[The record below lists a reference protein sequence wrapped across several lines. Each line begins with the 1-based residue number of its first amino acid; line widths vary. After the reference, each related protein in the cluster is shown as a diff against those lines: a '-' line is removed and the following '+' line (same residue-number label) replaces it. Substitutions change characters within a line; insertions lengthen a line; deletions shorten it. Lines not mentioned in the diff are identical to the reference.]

1 VSQTKFAQQLRRLRK
16 ARGLTQR
23 DLAGASLSVSYV
35 SLLEAGKR
43 SPTPETIRILAD
55 ALSCDVHELI
65 ESDDTEQPLALV
77 LAQADLALQ
86 AGQFSGALE
95 RYEQV
100 IGADPDD
107 PVLLRRARLGQAQ
120 SLHRTGRLTDAA
132 KIYER
137 CVRLGEEDPAN
148 EFSLQIQISWCRC
161 LVELGELVRAADVGK
176 AALAEFDALDA
187 QESEMSIRLVATVA
201 AIWYE
206 LGDLREAERLLDEG
220 LQRATAVRSPTARGA
235 IVWNASLVAHERGR
249 YTESLELSEEALQI
263 FRGSN
268 SGLNIG
274 GLLLTRGYLLLR
286 CDPPRVDEAFASLTE
301 ALAELGDSPDPVM
314 AAGVDTELCY
324 VHLARGQWAEAIS
337 AAENARRR
345 LGTTA
350 QLYTANATTALAIAL
365 TADGQHDTARA
376 LFTEAATVLDHL
388 GATRQAA
395 RSWIELAHALTD
407 TGDLHE
413 AITAYEHAARA
424 MNIDDPRW
432 RHPRTALA

>member
-23 DLAGASLSVSYV
+23 DLAGTSLSVSYV

-65 ESDDTEQPLALV
+65 ESGDAEQPLALV
-77 LAQADLALQ
+77 LAQADLALE
-86 AGQFSGALE
+86 AGQASGALE

-100 IGADPDD
+100 IAADPDD
-107 PVLLRRARLGQAQ
+107 LGLLRRARLGQAQ
-120 SLHRTGRLTDAA
+120 SLQRAGRITEAA
-132 KIYER
+132 KVYER

-148 EFSLQIQISWCRC
+148 ELSLRVQVGWCRC
-161 LVELGELVRAADVGK
+161 LVQLGELVRAADVGK
-176 AALAEFDALDA
+176 AALAEFDALGA
-187 QESEMSIRLVATVA
+187 QESEMSIRLLSTVA
-201 AIWYE
+201 SVWYE
-206 LGDLREAERLLDEG
+206 LGDLREAERLLDDG

-235 IVWNASLVAHERGR
+235 IVWNASLVAFERGR
-249 YTESLELSEEALQI
+249 YQEALELSEEALAT
-263 FRGSN
+263 FRGSDSGTN
-268 SGLNIG
+268 VSGL
-274 GLLLTRGYLLLR
+274 LTTRGYLLLH
-286 CDPPRVDEAFASLTE
+286 CDPPRVDEGFASLTD
-301 ALAELGDSPDPVM
+301 ALAELGDTPNPVM
-314 AAGVDTELCY
+314 EAYVYTELSY
-324 VHLARGQWAEAIS
+324 AYLARGQIAEAIS
-337 AAENARRR
+337 AAEGARQR

-350 QLYTANATTALAIAL
+350 QLESARAATALAVAL

-376 LFTEAATVLDHL
+376 MFTEAATVLDHL

-407 TGDLHE
+407 TGHLSE
-413 AITAYEHAARA
+413 AVAAYENAARA

-432 RHPRTALA
+432 RRPRAAFA